1 MSDENV
7 ERGAAEEGSP
17 LTPTEVKASQTP
29 PSQSDS
35 EPGSGS
41 AGPDLHEHDK
51 ADSASGTNV

>member
-29 PSQSDS
+29 PSRSDS
-35 EPGSGS
+35 EPGS

-51 ADSASGTNV
+51 ADSASGTDV